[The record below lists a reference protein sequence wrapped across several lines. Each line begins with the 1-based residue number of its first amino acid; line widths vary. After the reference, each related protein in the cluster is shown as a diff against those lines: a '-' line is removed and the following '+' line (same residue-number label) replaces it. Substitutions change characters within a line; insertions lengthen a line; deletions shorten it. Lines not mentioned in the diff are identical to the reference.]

1 MWIGGSWILSTA
13 ADTWCRERTELLQCT
28 QKEKLCCAMSLEG
41 WIGARSHREAQ
52 IVTSIIFII
61 LKRRSHYSIVSRWVT
76 RSDIFIRWAST
87 GKSTDER
94 HGDKFHYYIWFI
106 CKSVSEQNTMYSK
119 LLLYLIK
126 YCRYLSLWEHII
138 LYSS

>member
-1 MWIGGSWILSTA
+1 MKASKVGIWCTVRNRHLLSFEEGCCLRSEVWIGGSWIPSA
-13 ADTWCRERTELLQCT
+13 AVDTCRERTELLQCT

-41 WIGARSHREAQ
+41 WMGARSHREAQ

-61 LKRRSHYSIVSRWVT
+61 LKRRSHCSIVGRWVT
-76 RSDIFIRWAST
+76 RSDIFIHWAST

-106 CKSVSEQNTMYSK
+106 CKSVS
-119 LLLYLIK
+119 
-126 YCRYLSLWEHII
+126 
-138 LYSS
+138 